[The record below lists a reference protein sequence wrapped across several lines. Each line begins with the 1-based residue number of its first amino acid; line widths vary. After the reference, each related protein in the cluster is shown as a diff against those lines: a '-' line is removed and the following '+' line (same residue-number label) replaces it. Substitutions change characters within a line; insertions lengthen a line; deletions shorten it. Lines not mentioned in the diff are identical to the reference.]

1 MPKSPSPARARPPLS
16 EKEREELNAFLLSE
30 ATSDATMQL
39 DHLDGYLTALVVGPV
54 AVDTSVWLPK
64 VWGPGSRDEPAFDTM
79 EQASRILDL
88 ILRHMSDIAT
98 VLEDDPDRYEPLFD
112 HVVYKGDAREY
123 VDGEM
128 WARGFMQGIGLRR
141 LEWQA
146 FFDEPGS
153 AEILRPIHLL
163 GADEVSDEE
172 EALTATPQQ
181 REELA
186 GRCAASVAR
195 IYRFWTPHRQAGIEQ
210 AAAARRDEP
219 RAGRND
225 PCPCGSGK
233 KFKKCCGAAVPH

>member
-1 MPKSPSPARARPPLS
+1 MRQPLS

-30 ATSDATMQL
+30 ATSDETMQL
-39 DHLDGYLTALVVGPV
+39 DHLDGYLTALVAGP
-54 AVDTSVWLPK
+54 ATLDPSVWLPR
-64 VWGPGSRDEPAFDTM
+64 VWGPSSRDEPAFDTM
-79 EQASRILDL
+79 EQAQRILDL
-88 ILRHMSDIAT
+88 ILRHMDGIAT
-98 VLEDDPDRYEPLFD
+98 ALENDPDRYEPLFD

-128 WARGFMQGIGLRR
+128 WARGFMQGVDLRR
-141 LEWQA
+141 REWQA

-153 AEILRPIHLL
+153 PEILRPIHLL

-172 EALTATPQQ
+172 EALAATPQQ

-186 GRCAASVAR
+186 GLCAASVAW
-195 IYRFWTPHRQAGIEQ
+195 IYRFWTPRRQAGAEHAQ

-219 RAGRND
+219 KAGRND

-233 KFKKCCGAAVPH
+233 KFKKCCGAATASH